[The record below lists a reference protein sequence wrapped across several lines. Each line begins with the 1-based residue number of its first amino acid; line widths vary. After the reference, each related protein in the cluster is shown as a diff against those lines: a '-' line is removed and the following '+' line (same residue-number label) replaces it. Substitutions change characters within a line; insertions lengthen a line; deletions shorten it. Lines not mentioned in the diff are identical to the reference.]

1 MTTTRPPTAEPRADP
16 DPDPD
21 AGRPGPTFDPLDAA
35 TAAAMETLVNCYLRE
50 SDGWSFAGDELV
62 LPLPLR
68 GPGAEVRVAVRYRSA
83 TLRHRYTWPARL
95 VLPDAGGGA
104 RSSAL
109 GFTTLAGLLLDE
121 LHPTPAPDSDAD
133 PGATADTGSPGI
145 GSGTGDRSRGA
156 STVLLGRMLE
166 SVQNVARFLELR
178 GDEVDRL
185 WSADPLPF
193 IASEQALLLGHPL
206 HPTPKSRGEMSP
218 RERRAYSPE
227 TGGRF
232 RLRWLAA
239 APHMVRH
246 ASATGTP
253 APVLAEQLAR
263 GGSPGNG
270 TAVDAVRDRW
280 PDRVLLPAHPWELD
294 HLLAQP
300 DTAELFERGGL
311 VDLGPLGDPVTAT
324 TSVRTV
330 YRGDW
335 PWQLKFSLHVRIT
348 NSMRVTLPKEL
359 DRAVEAAR
367 LGRTEVGAA
376 AARVAPD
383 FRFVHD
389 PAYLTVVHDGRV
401 VDGFSVLLRD
411 NRWPS
416 TSSST
421 GSGAPGNVSAVTTLC
436 QDHPFG
442 GPSRLARIVARRAG
456 HQARPPHE
464 VGREWFARF
473 LDVAVVSLV
482 RLYLELGLCFE
493 PHQQNTLLEL
503 DADGWPRRCAY
514 RDSQGY
520 FHRAL
525 AHDDMCAIIPGLG
538 EVTESIFPEELA
550 DERLVYYPFLN
561 LTLGVIN
568 ALGAG
573 GAADEEVL
581 LADLR
586 RCLEAERTRGG
597 RYPATLLDRLLDD
610 DRWPCK
616 GNLRTRYHDLDELVG
631 DIETQSV
638 YVTIANPLKAT
649 P

>member
-16 DPDPD
+16 DPDADSDSDPDPD

-50 SDGWSFAGDELV
+50 SEGWSFAGDELV
-62 LPLPLR
+62 LALPRR
-68 GPGAEVRVAVRYRSA
+68 GPGVEVRVAVRYRSP

-95 VLPDAGGGA
+95 VLPSSDAGGTTS
-104 RSSAL
+104 SSAL
-109 GFTTLAGLLLDE
+109 SFTTLAGLLLDE
-121 LHPTPAPDSDAD
+121 LQPSTGPGHP
-133 PGATADTGSPGI
+133 
-145 GSGTGDRSRGA
+145 GDGA

-166 SVQNVARFLELR
+166 SVQNVAGFLELR

-227 TGGRF
+227 TEGRF

-263 GGSPGNG
+263 GGSPGNA

-280 PDRVLLPAHPWELD
+280 PDRILLPAHPWELD

-411 NRWPS
+411 NRWP
-416 TSSST
+416 TAE
-421 GSGAPGNVSAVTTLC
+421 GVPGNVSAVTTLC

-456 HQARPPHE
+456 LQARPPHE

-616 GNLRTRYHDLDELVG
+616 GNLRSRYHDLDELVG